1 MDIKIRNGSRMPSN
15 AKQIVDKVRDDI
27 VEPVAKGAAAGTEKL
42 AKGSKKFAQ
51 GSEAVAEGARKM
63 ADKTQDWADEVT
75 GAQRRRKVIWLVLAI
90 TVIGAVIAMMARSE
104 G

>member
-1 MDIKIRNGSRMPSN
+1 MSDNASKIT
-15 AKQIVDKVRDDI
+15 DKVRDDI

-42 AKGSKKFAQ
+42 ARGSKKFAQ
-51 GSEAVAEGARKM
+51 GSEAMAEGARKM

-75 GAQRRRKVIWLVLAI
+75 GAHRRRKVIWLVLAI
-90 TVIGAVIAMMARSE
+90 TVVGAIIVMIARSE